1 MKSMKFGQVQ
11 MDSACVSRMGGSQ
24 PNPSLLSPE
33 GKTSTKQMKI
43 FFFSFHLL
51 HVILLHCLEVSL
63 VITRQHPVLHWICE
77 SLRSWVL
84 LERWRGQGCGW

>member
-43 FFFSFHLL
+43 FFFFLSSSACDPVTLFRG
-51 HVILLHCLEVSL
+51 
-63 VITRQHPVLHWICE
+63 ITGHHPTASRFALD
-77 SLRSWVL
+77 L
-84 LERWRGQGCGW
+84 